1 MRKIFLTLL
10 QFKQKKTMDRQIT
23 TVVFDLDGTLVQS
36 HKNIY
41 EATIHSLKELNIEY
55 VLPKAEFYKKIGHHF
70 EDIFKD
76 FEIIVNDF
84 EKFIKVYKSVYFD
97 YIDSSLLYPGVEKV
111 LYELKARKFNISLLT
126 TKAQDQADRIIEH
139 FELSNYFDYIM
150 GRRPGLPHK
159 PAPDMLLKIC
169 DDLNSSPHQ
178 AIMVGDTELDILCGK
193 NADSITCGVTYG
205 YRSKEEIENLK
216 PDYVINNFVEIL
228 KII

>member
-10 QFKQKKTMDRQIT
+10 QFIQNKTMDKQIT
-23 TVVFDLDGTLVQS
+23 TVVLDLDGTLVQS

-41 EATIHSLKELNIEY
+41 EATIHSFNELNIRY
-55 VLPKAEFYKKIGHHF
+55 ILPKEEFYKKIGHHF

-76 FEIIVNDF
+76 FGIIVNDF

-169 DDLNSSPHQ
+169 NDLNSSPHQ

-193 NADSITCGVTYG
+193 NAGSITCGVTYG
-205 YRSKEEIENLK
+205 YRSKKEIEDLK
-216 PDYVINNFVEIL
+216 PDYVINNFIEIL